1 MIVIEKISDGINIKQ
16 ATDKYI
22 ARLLFFKI
30 PVICASL
37 VTFLGFL
44 AVLFGSERNA
54 HESIILSAIGMFV
67 TTYFICLLPFPIF
80 WLLRMAYY
88 NLIGGKL
95 INKKY
100 SAILNAEYSKIKQK
114 IETYQKPIIYADYS
128 LAILQ
133 CRTTRLGWSKV
144 MAYPNF
150 IAFNGRDFFMTDNIG
165 RMVKFNWDDVRQW
178 SHGTQ
183 TGGMLYGGTPS
194 QGINNEIV
202 NSQQR
207 VKNAEASGFF
217 VTIRDVNQPKWQFET
232 SDQALQNKW
241 MEIFRQVKD
250 GTLKLQA

>member
-1 MIVIEKISDGINIKQ
+1 
-16 ATDKYI
+16 
-22 ARLLFFKI
+22 
-30 PVICASL
+30 
-37 VTFLGFL
+37 
-44 AVLFGSERNA
+44 
-54 HESIILSAIGMFV
+54 
-67 TTYFICLLPFPIF
+67 
-80 WLLRMAYY
+80 MAYY

-178 SHGTQ
+178 SNGTQ
-183 TGGMLYGGTPS
+183 TGGMLYGGTQS
-194 QGINNEIV
+194 DQISNAFANI
-202 NSQQR
+202 QQR
-207 VKNAEASGFF
+207 IENAEASGFF
-217 VTIRDVNQPKWQFET
+217 VTIRDVNQPKWQFTTTDE
-232 SDQALQNKW
+232 ALQNKW